1 MIHIQG
7 ILLINKEKEYT
18 SHDIVNIIKKLTREK
33 VGHTGT
39 LDPNATGLLPILVGQ
54 ATKLSAY
61 LINHDK
67 EYLVELKLGIKTSTA
82 DSEGNILETQIIDK
96 EILKQ
101 NKIEEVLKL
110 FIGKQKQIPPIYS
123 AIKIKGKK
131 LYEYARKNINV
142 EIKPRDIEIYDIKLE
157 KIKPSENEINF
168 YVKCS
173 KGTYIRSLC
182 EDIALKLNTI
192 GYMKNL
198 KRISVGEFNINNS
211 ITIDELKQN
220 IDNKDYIKKH
230 LISIE
235 DFFKNYKNF
244 ETIKLNEKDLEKFLN
259 GVELQK
265 NLKNGDYSIYDDKN
279 EFIGIGNI
287 QNYLLKRQIVV
298 EKEKEI

>member
-220 IDNKDYIKKH
+220 IDNKDYIKKN

-259 GVELQK
+259 GVKLQK